1 MATLHE
7 GALTDHW
14 ASGTAF
20 RLHYQT
26 AEWRGWSVVVG
37 GQFGY
42 ALASSDLEG
51 SDDLSGRRARF
62 ELHMFDIED
71 PTNRKDFDRLENL
84 FLAKRWRWGEVEVG
98 RFSFDSP
105 FVNGQDSRLKANAFS
120 GAEFNF
126 VLDRAQ
132 HYHLRGAWIYGTS
145 PRGTVEW
152 FELERSLGLLDNGLS
167 PTGAHAE
174 YEDRVHSDGLFILGA
189 TLDRRKLAG
198 EAWYY
203 YTENVFQQAYARA
216 DWHPD
221 KKHHWN
227 FGAELLWQ
235 SKVGEGGNPHEE
247 FRYYHNDNDAV
258 LVGGRVR
265 YEYGQHGIEC
275 AGLGSIGNGT
285 YLFPREWGKERFFTS
300 VPRARVEG
308 LGKFTELAV
317 HYDCRFS
324 KALTGGLTIAH
335 LDGPSSNDFL
345 YNKYSLID
353 HYLINADVEWHGSD
367 FWENL
372 TVRFITVAHYPE
384 DNEIAPEDEY
394 YKAEFLHFTLQADLS
409 F

>member
-1 MATLHE
+1 M
-7 GALTDHW
+7 
-14 ASGTAF
+14 
-20 RLHYQT
+20 
-26 AEWRGWSVVVG
+26 VVG
-37 GQFGY
+37 GQFG
-42 ALASSDLEG
+42 LVIASSDLTQADE
-51 SDDLSGRRARF
+51 LTGRRARF

-84 FLAKRWRWGEVEVG
+84 FIAKRWRWGEVELG

-120 GAEFNF
+120 GGEFNL
-126 VLDRAQ
+126 VLDAKQR
-132 HYHLRGAWIYGTS
+132 HHLKGAYIHGMS
-145 PRGTVEW
+145 PRGTIEW
-152 FELERSLGLLDNGLS
+152 YSLGHSLGLLDNGLL
-167 PTGAHAE
+167 PNGEPAE
-174 YEDRVHSDGLFILGA
+174 YEDHVHTDGLYIAGY
-189 TLDRRKLAG
+189 TMNRRKLDA

-203 YTENVFQQAYARA
+203 YADNLFQQAYARS

-221 KKHHWN
+221 KKHRWN
-227 FGAELLWQ
+227 FGAEVLWQ
-235 SKVGEGGNPHEE
+235 TKVGQGGHPDEE
-247 FRYYHNDNDAV
+247 FTYYHNENDAV

-265 YEYGQHGIEC
+265 YEYGDHGVEL
-275 AGLGSIGNGT
+275 AGLGSVGNGT

-308 LGKFTELAV
+308 LGRFTELAV
-317 HYDCRFS
+317 HYDYRFS
-324 KALTGGLTIAH
+324 KSWHGGLTIAN
-335 LDGPSSNDFL
+335 LDAPSSADFL

-384 DNEIAPEDEY
+384 NNEVAPEDEY